1 MATSAD
7 GMDRGGTLVLDVG
20 KSHAKL
26 LLVDGCGSE
35 CWRDTTANHSEPV
48 AARGEAPGYLG
59 LGIARLGE
67 WIDQA
72 LGRLGAILAEPG
84 ASGLVPRRL
93 VVTTHGA
100 AFVPLG
106 DAGALLPPMDYE
118 WDGFGEVT
126 AGFDASLGN
135 FAHHGTPRLPQG
147 LNAGR
152 QIDWLQRR
160 RADDLRGLRHWLP
173 YPQYWAWWFS
183 GIAVSEVSSLGCHT
197 GLWSPSRER
206 FSDWAQASGTA
217 AKFAPLRRAWEPVGP
232 LRADLARRWQLPEDL
247 QVLTGA
253 HDSNACLARHLRT
266 HPNALVLSTG
276 TWTVAMAP
284 GAPSHRLAPGMDELI
299 NVAVDGRSVP
309 TARFMGGREFAALCA
324 GADPALATA
333 ELLREVLADGWQALP
348 SWSDSGGPF
357 VGRRGQVLR
366 KGEPASARPQ
376 AVPATLRPALAAL
389 YCARMSG
396 LLIDELLPAGLA
408 SPPVI
413 LEGPFAHNEAFC
425 VALAAQLRGRGA
437 LLRCTDGIEGTARG
451 AWLLAHWDD
460 ANAVQALP
468 ALAPVRVP
476 DDAVCAAL
484 DADARTWRAALS
496 ADASPARG
504 GPGRLSSTGD
514 SRT

>member
-1 MATSAD
+1 
-7 GMDRGGTLVLDVG
+7 MDRGATLVLDVG

-26 LLVDGCGSE
+26 LLIDGGGVE
-35 CWRDTTANHSEPV
+35 RWRDGSANLPQPV
-48 AARGEAPGYLG
+48 PAGAGGAPGYLG
-59 LGIARLGE
+59 LGIHRLAE

-72 LGRLGAILAEPG
+72 LLRLGCLLAGRG
-84 ASGLVPRRL
+84 APAPRRL
-93 VVTTHGA
+93 IVTTHGA

-106 DAGALLPPMDYE
+106 DHGALLPPMDYE

-126 AGFDASLGN
+126 AGFEASLGN

-152 QIDWLQRR
+152 QLDWLQRCH
-160 RADDLRGLRHWLP
+160 APVLRGLRHWLP

-183 GIAVSEVSSLGCHT
+183 GVAVSEVSSLGCHT
-197 GLWSPSRER
+197 GLWAPALGR

-217 AKFAPLRRAWEPVGP
+217 AKFAPLRRAWESVGP
-232 LRADLARRWQLPEDL
+232 LRAELARRWGLPEDL
-247 QVLTGA
+247 QVLAGA

-266 HPNALVLSTG
+266 HPDALVLSTG
-276 TWTVAMAP
+276 TWTVAMVP
-284 GAPSHRLAPGMDELI
+284 GAPSHRLAPAMDELI

-333 ELLREVLADGWQALP
+333 DLLREVLAGGWQALP

-366 KGEPASARPQ
+366 RGQPEATDPR
-376 AVPATLRPALAAL
+376 AVPTSLRPALAAL
-389 YCARMSG
+389 YCARMCG
-396 LLIDELLPAGLA
+396 LLIDELLPAADPSGA
-408 SPPVI
+408 PVI

-425 VALAAQLRGRGA
+425 IALAAHLRGRRT

-460 ANAVQALP
+460 PRAAQALP
-468 ALAPVRVP
+468 PLAPVAEP
-476 DDAVCAAL
+476 DEPTRAAL
-484 DADARTWRAALS
+484 AGDSLGWRAALS
-496 ADASPARG
+496 STAMAARG
-504 GPGRLSSTGD
+504 EPAAPQ
-514 SRT
+514 